1 MAVTTVYCV
10 YCNSDKVN
18 KHGFQSG
25 KQRYRC
31 QASNC
36 GRSFLLTYKNRGWL
50 DSVKTQIVD
59 MCINGSGIR
68 DTARVLKVSATTVI
82 ETIKKSMQFSEGEL
96 GLLD

>member
-1 MAVTTVYCV
+1 MAVTTVYCT

-31 QASNC
+31 QASGC
-36 GRSFLLTYKNRGWL
+36 RRSFLLTYKNRGWL
-50 DSVKTQIVD
+50 DSVKEQIVD

-82 ETIKKSMQFSEGEL
+82 ETIKKSVQFGESQL
-96 GLLD
+96 ELLE